1 MTELEQIMTEIAEKN
16 KQSSIKDCNEMLD
29 IFEDYFNENK
39 GNLDRTLSVIVYSR
53 NWKDM
58 NVAKSNLSRLS
69 QNLNEYDEYFIL
81 SQLTRGEWSKN
92 IDDT

>member
-16 KQSSIKDCNEMLD
+16 KQSSINDCNEMLD

-81 SQLTRGEWSKN
+81 SQLARGEWSKN
-92 IDDT
+92 IDDI

>member
-29 IFEDYFNENK
+29 IFEDYFKENN

-92 IDDT
+92 IDDI

>member
-29 IFEDYFNENK
+29 IFEDYFKENTS
-39 GNLDRTLSVIVYSR
+39 NPERSLSVIVYSR

-58 NVAKSNLSRLS
+58 NVARSNLSRLS
-69 QNLNEYDEYFIL
+69 NNLNEYDEYFIL
-81 SQLTRGEWSKN
+81 SQLARGEWSKN
-92 IDDT
+92 IDDI